1 MTHETESE
9 YLHKGPCSECGSSD
23 GCATYSDGHSFC
35 FVCEHRTPGDSDG
48 GSHSAPRKEKVAGDL
63 MTFGKN
69 EGQYTDLRA
78 RGITVDTCK
87 KHGYWVGRM
96 RGKLVQVA
104 DYRDSSGT
112 LVAQKVRDR
121 DKNFTALGKLSKDLL
136 WGANLWSGKGKKIV
150 ITEGE
155 IDCLTVSQLQ
165 GLKWPVV
172 SIPNGA
178 AAAKKTCAANYEY
191 LDGYDQIILMFDND
205 EPGKKA
211 VQEAAEVLPP
221 GKVFVAQLPL
231 KDANECLQAG
241 QGQAVID
248 AIWNATPFMPDGVFS
263 AKSLIARA
271 LEKADVSSIKF
282 PLGEALNEKTRGVRG
297 GEVIT
302 LTSGSGM
309 GKSSFARELAYG
321 WGHSLGYKVGMAF
334 IEESVEETMLDIAGL
349 HLNKRIRQF
358 PETTNQGEKGAALNQ
373 VFDNDTYFLYDH
385 FGSAEE
391 DSLLNK
397 LRYMITVEE
406 CNFIILD
413 HLSIVVSG
421 MEGEGDERKT
431 IDRLMTKIKTLA
443 KSTGAVIV
451 VVVHLKRKEGKG
463 GKTHEEGGRVTLG
476 ELRGSGAIAQLSD
489 TVIAFERDQQGPQP
503 NIVTIRILKC
513 RFTGDNGVAGC
524 LEFNKT
530 TGRLLEAAGVP
541 EESND
546 GDPEWDPYAEA
557 DKKEASGSPTEDP
570 PF

>member
-9 YLHKGPCSECGSSD
+9 YLFKGPCEECGSSD
-23 GCATYSDGHSFC
+23 ACATYSDNHRHC
-35 FVCEHRTPGDSDG
+35 FSCGNHWPGDGEEPQASTAKKMAA
-48 GSHSAPRKEKVAGDL
+48 SGDL
-63 MTFGKN
+63 LTFSKN
-69 EGQYTDLRA
+69 DGHYTDLTK
-78 RGITVDTCK
+78 RGITVETCR

-96 RGKLVQVA
+96 KGKLVQVA
-104 DYRDSSGT
+104 DYRDSTGT
-112 LVAQKVRDR
+112 IVAQKVRDK
-121 DKNFTALGKLSKDLL
+121 DKNFIALGKLTKDML
-136 WGANLWSGKGKKIV
+136 WGAHLWSGGGKKII

-172 SIPNGA
+172 SLPNGA
-178 AAAKKTCAANYEY
+178 AAAKKTCAANYEF
-191 LDGYDQIILMFDND
+191 LNGYEQIILMFDQD
-205 EPGKKA
+205 EPGRKA

-221 GKVFVAQLPL
+221 GKVYVAQLPL
-231 KDANECLQAG
+231 KDANECLLAG
-241 QGQAVID
+241 QAQAVTD
-248 AIWNATPFMPDGVFS
+248 AIWNATPFMPDGVFA

-271 LEKADVSSIKF
+271 LEKADVESIKF
-282 PLGEALNEKTRGVRG
+282 PIGAALNEKTRGVRG

-349 HLNKRIRQF
+349 HLNKRIRQY
-358 PETTNQGEKGAALNQ
+358 PETTNQDEKGKALHE
-373 VFDNDTYFLYDH
+373 VFDNDTYYLYDH

-431 IDRLMTKIKTLA
+431 LDRLMTKLKTLA
-443 KSTGAVIV
+443 KATGAVIV

-489 TVIAFERDQQGPQP
+489 TVIAFERDQQGDNP
-503 NIVTIRILKC
+503 NIVTVRILKC
-513 RFTGDNGVAGC
+513 RFTGDTGVAGH
-524 LEFNKT
+524 LEFNKV
-530 TGRLLEAAGVP
+530 TGRLLDIEWS
-541 EESND
+541 E
-546 GDPEWDPYAEA
+546 GDPEDPYGPDDGA
-557 DKKEASGSPTEDP
+557 TEDDP

>member
-9 YLHKGPCSECGSSD
+9 YLYKGPCEECGSSD
-23 GCATYSDGHSFC
+23 ACATYSDGHRYC
-35 FVCEHRTPGDSDG
+35 FSCEHHWPGDGDSERKPLGSPGSKALSD
-48 GSHSAPRKEKVAGDL
+48 L
-63 MTFGKN
+63 LTFGKN
-69 EGQYTDLRA
+69 DGHYTDLRA
-78 RGITVDTCK
+78 RGITVETCK

-96 RGKLVQVA
+96 KGKLVQVA
-104 DYRDSSGT
+104 DYRDSTGK
-112 LVAQKVRDR
+112 LVAQKVRDK
-121 DKNFTALGKLSKDLL
+121 DKNFIALGKLTKDML
-136 WGANLWSGKGKKIV
+136 WGAHLWSGGGKKII

-172 SIPNGA
+172 SLPNGA
-178 AAAKKTCAANYEY
+178 AAAKKTCAANYEF
-191 LDGYDQIILMFDND
+191 LNGYEQIILMFDMD
-205 EPGKKA
+205 EPGRKA

-221 GKVFVAQLPL
+221 GRVFVAQLPL
-231 KDANECLQAG
+231 KDANECLLAG
-241 QGQAVID
+241 QQQAVTD
-248 AIWNATPFMPDGVFS
+248 AIWNATPFMPDGVFA

-271 LEKADVSSIKF
+271 LEKADVKSIEF
-282 PLGEALNEKTRGVRG
+282 PIGKALNEKTRGTRG

-321 WGHSLGYKVGMAF
+321 WGHSMGYKIGMAF

-349 HLNKRIRQF
+349 HLNKRIRQY
-358 PETTNQGEKGAALNQ
+358 PETTNQEEKGKALVE
-373 VFDNDTYFLYDH
+373 VFDNDTYYLYDH

-431 IDRLMTKIKTLA
+431 LDRLMTKLKTLA
-443 KSTGAVIV
+443 KATGAVIV

-489 TVIAFERDQQGPQP
+489 TVIAFERDQQGDAP
-503 NIVTIRILKC
+503 NIVTVRILKC
-513 RFTGDNGVAGC
+513 RFTGDTGVAGH
-524 LEFNKT
+524 LEFNKV
-530 TGRLLEAAGVP
+530 TGRLLDIEW
-541 EESND
+541 SD
-546 GDPEWDPYAEA
+546 GDDVGDPYAATDE
-557 DKKEASGSPTEDP
+557 DPQDDP

>member
-9 YLHKGPCSECGSSD
+9 YLFKGPCAECGSSD
-23 GCATYSDGHSFC
+23 ACATYSDGHSFC
-35 FVCEHRTPGDSDG
+35 FSCEHRTPATGEGDGYAAPKKKAASSD
-48 GSHSAPRKEKVAGDL
+48 L
-63 MTFGKN
+63 LTFGKN
-69 EGQYTDLRA
+69 DGHYTDLTK
-78 RGITVDTCK
+78 RGITVETCK

-104 DYRDSSGT
+104 DYRDSTGT
-112 LVAQKVRDR
+112 VVAQKVRDK
-121 DKNFTALGKLSKDLL
+121 DKNFIALGKLTKDML
-136 WGANLWSGKGKKIV
+136 WGAHLWSGGGKKII

-172 SIPNGA
+172 SLPNGA
-178 AAAKKTCAANYEY
+178 AAAKKTCAANYEF
-191 LDGYDQIILMFDND
+191 LNGYEQIILMFDQD
-205 EPGKKA
+205 EPGRKA

-231 KDANECLQAG
+231 KDANECLLAG
-241 QGQAVID
+241 QSQAVTD
-248 AIWNATPFMPDGVFS
+248 AIWNATPFMPDGVFA

-271 LEKADVSSIKF
+271 LEKADVKSIEF
-282 PLGEALNEKTRGVRG
+282 PIGAALNEKTRGVRG

-321 WGHSLGYKVGMAF
+321 WGHSMGYKIGMAF

-358 PETTNQGEKGAALNQ
+358 PETTNQDEKGKALVE
-373 VFDNDTYFLYDH
+373 VFDNDTYYLYDH

-431 IDRLMTKIKTLA
+431 LDRLMTKLKTLA
-443 KSTGAVIV
+443 KATGAVIV

-489 TVIAFERDQQGPQP
+489 TVIAFERDQQGDHP
-503 NIVTIRILKC
+503 NIVTVRILKC
-513 RFTGDNGVAGC
+513 RFTGDTGVAGH
-524 LEFNKT
+524 LEFNKV
-530 TGRLLEAAGVP
+530 TGRLL
-541 EESND
+541 D
-546 GDPEWDPYAEA
+546 IEWSDEDDVGDPYATS
-557 DKKEASGSPTEDP
+557 DDDP
-570 PF
+570 KDDAPF

>member
-1 MTHETESE
+1 MANTHDTEST
-9 YLHKGPCSECGSSD
+9 YLHKGPCENCGSSD
-23 GCATYSDGHSFC
+23 ACATFSDGHRYCYS
-35 FVCEHRTPGDSDG
+35 CETYTPGE
-48 GSHSAPRKEKVAGDL
+48 GSSERPVGSAGSKAPTDL
-63 MTFGKN
+63 LTFGKN

-78 RGITVDTCK
+78 RGITVETCR

-96 RGKLVQVA
+96 KGKLVQVA
-104 DYRDSSGT
+104 DYRDSTGT
-112 LVAQKVRDR
+112 IVAQKVRDK
-121 DKNFTALGKLSKDLL
+121 DKNFSALGKLSKDML
-136 WGANLWSGKGKKIV
+136 WGAHLWSGGGKKII

-155 IDCLTVSQLQ
+155 IDCMTVSQLQ

-172 SIPNGA
+172 SLPNGA
-178 AAAKKTCAANYEY
+178 AAAKKTCAANYEF
-191 LDGYDQIILMFDND
+191 LNGYEQIILMFDQD
-205 EPGKKA
+205 EPGRKA

-231 KDANECLQAG
+231 KDANECLLAG
-241 QGQAVID
+241 QSQAVTD
-248 AIWNATPFMPDGVFS
+248 SIWNATPFMPDGVFA

-271 LEKADVSSIKF
+271 LEKADVQSIEF
-282 PLGEALNEKTRGVRG
+282 PIGKALNEKTRGTRG

-349 HLNKRIRQF
+349 HLNKRIRQY
-358 PETTNQGEKGAALNQ
+358 PETTNQEEKGKALTE
-373 VFDNDTYFLYDH
+373 VFDNDTYYLYDH

-431 IDRLMTKIKTLA
+431 LDRLMTKIKTLA

-451 VVVHLKRKEGKG
+451 VVVHLKRKDNKG

-489 TVIAFERDQQGPQP
+489 TVIAFERDQQGDNP
-503 NIVTIRILKC
+503 NIVTVRILKC
-513 RFTGDNGVAGC
+513 RFTGDTGVAGH
-524 LEFNKT
+524 LEFNKV
-530 TGRLLEAAGVP
+530 TGRLW
-541 EESND
+541 D
-546 GDPEWDPYAEA
+546 IEWSDEDDSTGDPYAGH
-557 DKKEASGSPTEDP
+557 DDSPDDDI

>member
-9 YLHKGPCSECGSSD
+9 YLFKGPCEECGSSD
-23 GCATYSDGHSFC
+23 ACATYSDNHRYC
-35 FVCEHRTPGDSDG
+35 FACEHHWPATGEGDGYAEPKKKAAS
-48 GSHSAPRKEKVAGDL
+48 GDL
-63 MTFGKN
+63 LTFSKN
-69 EGQYTDLRA
+69 EGHYTDLRA
-78 RGITVDTCK
+78 RGITAETCK

-96 RGKLVQVA
+96 KGKLVQVA
-104 DYRDSSGT
+104 DYRDSTGT
-112 LVAQKVRDR
+112 VVAQKVRDK
-121 DKNFTALGKLSKDLL
+121 DKNFIALGKITKDML
-136 WGANLWSGKGKKIV
+136 WGAHLWSGGGKKII

-172 SIPNGA
+172 SLPNGA
-178 AAAKKTCAANYEY
+178 AAAKKTCAANYEF
-191 LDGYDQIILMFDND
+191 LNGYEQIILMFDMD
-205 EPGKKA
+205 EPGRKA
-211 VQEAAEVLPP
+211 VQDAAEVLPP
-221 GKVFVAQLPL
+221 GKVYVAQLPL
-231 KDANECLQAG
+231 KDANECLLAG
-241 QGQAVID
+241 QAQAVTD
-248 AIWNATPFMPDGVFS
+248 AIWNATPFMPDGVFA

-271 LEKADVSSIKF
+271 LEKADVKSIEF
-282 PLGEALNEKTRGVRG
+282 PIGAALNEKTRGVRG

-321 WGHSLGYKVGMAF
+321 WGHSLGYRVGMAF

-349 HLNKRIRQF
+349 HLKKRIRQY
-358 PETTNQGEKGAALNQ
+358 PETTNQEEKGRALTE
-373 VFDNDTYFLYDH
+373 VFDNDTYYLYDH

-431 IDRLMTKIKTLA
+431 LDRLMTKLKTLA
-443 KSTGAVIV
+443 KATGAVIV

-489 TVIAFERDQQGPQP
+489 TVIAFERDQQSDTP
-503 NIVTIRILKC
+503 NIVTVRILKC
-513 RFTGDNGVAGC
+513 RFTGDTGLAGH
-524 LEFNKT
+524 LEFNKV
-530 TGRLLEAAGVP
+530 TGRLLDIEWT
-541 EESND
+541 E
-546 GDPEWDPYAEA
+546 GDPEDPYGPDDGAT
-557 DKKEASGSPTEDP
+557 DDDP

>member
-1 MTHETESE
+1 MHSEESSE
-9 YLHKGPCSECGSSD
+9 YVGKGPCAECGSSD
-23 GCATYSDGHSFC
+23 ACAVYSDGHTYC
-35 FVCEHRTPGDSDG
+35 FSCEHRTAPE
-48 GSHSAPRKEKVAGDL
+48 GSSERQLGSAGSKAPADL
-63 MTFGKN
+63 LTFGKN
-69 EGQYTDLRA
+69 EGVYTDLVK
-78 RGITVDTCK
+78 RGITVETCK

-104 DYRDSSGT
+104 DYRDSTGK
-112 LVAQKVRDR
+112 LVAQKVRDK
-121 DKNFTALGKLSKDLL
+121 DKNFTALGKLTKEML
-136 WGANLWSGKGKKIV
+136 WGAHLWSGGGKKII

-172 SIPNGA
+172 SLPNGA
-178 AAAKKTCAANYEY
+178 AAAKKTCAANYEF
-191 LDGYDQIILMFDND
+191 LNGYEQIILMFDMD
-205 EPGKKA
+205 EPGRKA

-231 KDANECLQAG
+231 KDANECLLAG
-241 QGQAVID
+241 QQQAVTD

-271 LEKADVSSIKF
+271 LEKSDVKSVEF
-282 PLGEALNEKTRGVRG
+282 PIGVALNEKTRGTRG

-321 WGHSLGYKVGMAF
+321 WGHSMGYKVGMAF
-334 IEESVEETMLDIAGL
+334 IEESVEETMLDITGL
-349 HLNKRIRQF
+349 HLNKRIRQY
-358 PETTNQGEKGAALNQ
+358 PETTNHSEKAAAMTE
-373 VFDNDTYFLYDH
+373 VFDNDTYYLYDH

-391 DSLLNK
+391 DSLINK

-406 CNFIILD
+406 CGYIILD

-431 IDRLMTKIKTLA
+431 LDRLMTKLKTLA
-443 KSTGAVIV
+443 KATGAVIV

-489 TVIAFERDQQGPQP
+489 TVIAFERDQQGATP
-503 NIVTIRILKC
+503 NVVTVRILKC
-513 RFTGDNGVAGC
+513 RFTGDTGVAGY
-524 LEFNKT
+524 LEFSKV
-530 TGRLLEAAGVP
+530 TGRLYDIDHEPEQEAEG
-541 EESND
+541 
-546 GDPEWDPYAEA
+546 DPYA
-557 DKKEASGSPTEDP
+557 GSEGGE
-570 PF
+570 F

>member
-1 MTHETESE
+1 MHSEESSE
-9 YLHKGPCSECGSSD
+9 YVGKGPCAECGSSD
-23 GCATYSDGHSFC
+23 ACAVYSDGHTYC
-35 FVCEHRTPGDSDG
+35 FSCEHRTAPE
-48 GSHSAPRKEKVAGDL
+48 GSSERPLGSAGSKASADL
-63 MTFGKN
+63 LTFGKN
-69 EGQYTDLRA
+69 EGVYMDLVK
-78 RGITVDTCK
+78 RGITVETCK

-104 DYRDSSGT
+104 DYRDSTGK
-112 LVAQKVRDR
+112 LVAQKVRDK
-121 DKNFTALGKLSKDLL
+121 DKNFTALGKLTKEML
-136 WGANLWSGKGKKIV
+136 WGAHLWSGGGKKII

-172 SIPNGA
+172 SLPNGA
-178 AAAKKTCAANYEY
+178 AAAKKTCAANYEF
-191 LDGYDQIILMFDND
+191 LNGYEQIILMFDMD
-205 EPGKKA
+205 EPGRKA

-231 KDANECLQAG
+231 KDANECLLAG
-241 QGQAVID
+241 KQQAVTD

-271 LEKADVSSIKF
+271 LEKSDVKSVEF
-282 PLGEALNEKTRGVRG
+282 PIGVALNEKTRGTRG

-321 WGHSLGYKVGMAF
+321 WGHSMGYKVGMAF
-334 IEESVEETMLDIAGL
+334 IEESVEETMLDITGL
-349 HLNKRIRQF
+349 HLNKRIRQY
-358 PETTNQGEKGAALNQ
+358 PETTNHSEKAAAMTE
-373 VFDNDTYFLYDH
+373 VFDNDTYYLYDH

-391 DSLLNK
+391 DSLINK

-406 CNFIILD
+406 CGYIILD

-431 IDRLMTKIKTLA
+431 LDRLMTKLKTLA
-443 KSTGAVIV
+443 KATGAVIV

-489 TVIAFERDQQGPQP
+489 TVIAFERDQQGETP
-503 NIVTIRILKC
+503 NVVTVRILKC
-513 RFTGDNGVAGC
+513 RFTGDTGVAGY
-524 LEFNKT
+524 LEFSKV
-530 TGRLLEAAGVP
+530 TGRLYDIDHEPEQEAEG
-541 EESND
+541 
-546 GDPEWDPYAEA
+546 DPYAGGEGG
-557 DKKEASGSPTEDP
+557 E
-570 PF
+570 F

>member
-9 YLHKGPCSECGSSD
+9 YLYKGPCEECGSSD
-23 GCATYSDGHSFC
+23 ACATYSDGHTYC
-35 FVCEHRTPGDSDG
+35 FACEHRTKGDSEGDG
-48 GSHSAPRKEKVAGDL
+48 YAAPKEKAAGDL
-63 MTFGKN
+63 LTFGKN
-69 EGQYTDLRA
+69 EGHYTDLTK
-78 RGITVDTCK
+78 RGITVETCK

-104 DYRDSSGT
+104 DYRDSTGK
-112 LVAQKVRDR
+112 LVAQKVRDK
-121 DKNFTALGKLSKDLL
+121 DKNFTALGKLTKDML
-136 WGANLWSGKGKKIV
+136 WGMHLWSGGGKKII

-172 SIPNGA
+172 SLPNGA
-178 AAAKKTCAANYEY
+178 AAAKKTCAANYEF
-191 LDGYDQIILMFDND
+191 LNGYEQIILMFDMD
-205 EPGKKA
+205 EPGRKA

-231 KDANECLQAG
+231 KDANECLLAG
-241 QGQAVID
+241 QSQAVTD
-248 AIWNATPFMPDGVFS
+248 AIWNATPFMPDGVFA

-271 LEKADVSSIKF
+271 LEKADVKSIEF
-282 PLGEALNEKTRGVRG
+282 PIGAALNEKTRGCRG

-358 PETTNQGEKGAALNQ
+358 PETTNQEEKGKALTE
-373 VFDNDTYFLYDH
+373 VFDNDTYYLYDH

-431 IDRLMTKIKTLA
+431 LDRLMTKIKTLA
-443 KSTGAVIV
+443 KATGAVIV

-489 TVIAFERDQQGPQP
+489 TVIAFERDQQGDNP

-513 RFTGDNGVAGC
+513 RFTGDTGVAGH
-524 LEFNKT
+524 LEFSKV
-530 TGRLLEAAGVP
+530 TGRLWDIEWT
-541 EESND
+541 
-546 GDPEWDPYAEA
+546 DPEDGGGNPYA
-557 DKKEASGSPTEDP
+557 GTEDDKSDDI

>member
-9 YLHKGPCSECGSSD
+9 YLYKGPCEECGSSD
-23 GCATYSDGHSFC
+23 ACATYSDNHRYC
-35 FVCEHRTPGDSDG
+35 FACEHRWPGDGDAHERPVG
-48 GSHSAPRKEKVAGDL
+48 YAGSKAPTDL
-63 MTFGKN
+63 LTFVEN
-69 EGQYTDLRA
+69 EGHYTDLTK
-78 RGITVDTCK
+78 RGITVETCK

-104 DYRDSSGT
+104 DYRDSTGK
-112 LVAQKVRDR
+112 LVAQKVRDK
-121 DKNFTALGKLSKDLL
+121 DKNFTALGKLTKDML
-136 WGANLWSGKGKKIV
+136 WGMHLWSGGGKKII

-172 SIPNGA
+172 SLPNGA
-178 AAAKKTCAANYEY
+178 AAAKKTCAANYEF
-191 LDGYDQIILMFDND
+191 LNGYEQIILMFDMD
-205 EPGKKA
+205 EPGRKA
-211 VQEAAEVLPP
+211 VQDAAEVLPP

-231 KDANECLQAG
+231 KDANECLLAG
-241 QGQAVID
+241 QSQAVTD
-248 AIWNATPFMPDGVFS
+248 AIWNATPFMPDGVFA

-271 LEKADVSSIKF
+271 LEKADVKSIEF
-282 PLGEALNEKTRGVRG
+282 PIGAALNEKTRGCRG

-358 PETTNQGEKGAALNQ
+358 PETTNQEEKGKALTE
-373 VFDNDTYFLYDH
+373 VFDNDTYYLYDH

-431 IDRLMTKIKTLA
+431 LDRLMTKIKTLA

-489 TVIAFERDQQGPQP
+489 TVIAFERDQQGDNP

-513 RFTGDNGVAGC
+513 RFTGDTGVAGH
-524 LEFNKT
+524 LEFSKV
-530 TGRLLEAAGVP
+530 TGRLWDIEWA
-541 EESND
+541 
-546 GDPEWDPYAEA
+546 DPEDDGGNPYA
-557 DKKEASGSPTEDP
+557 GTEDDKSDYI

>member
-23 GCATYSDGHSFC
+23 ACATYSDGHSFC
-35 FVCEHRTPGDSDG
+35 FSCEHRTHGDSDG
-48 GSHSAPRKEKVAGDL
+48 ESHSGPRKEKVAGDL
-63 MTFGKN
+63 LTFSKN

-78 RGITVDTCK
+78 RGITVETCK

-112 LVAQKVRDR
+112 LVAQKIRDK
-121 DKNFTALGKLSKDLL
+121 DKNFTALGKLSKDML
-136 WGANLWSGKGKKIV
+136 WGAHLWSGKGKKIV

-172 SIPNGA
+172 SLPNGA

-211 VQEAAEVLPP
+211 IQEAAEVLPP

-271 LEKADVSSIKF
+271 LEKADVASIEF
-282 PLGEALNEKTRGVRG
+282 PLGAALNEKTRGVRG

-358 PETTNQGEKGAALNQ
+358 PETTNQEEKGAALTQ

-431 IDRLMTKIKTLA
+431 LDRLMTKIKTLA

-503 NIVTIRILKC
+503 NIVTVRILKC
-513 RFTGDNGVAGC
+513 RFTGDTGVAGC

-530 TGRLLEAAGVP
+530 TGRLLEAAWVP
-541 EESND
+541 DESND
-546 GDPEWDPYAEA
+546 GGPEWDPYAEA
-557 DKKEASGSPTEDP
+557 DKKEASGSPKEDP

>member
-1 MTHETESE
+1 MTHESESE
-9 YLHKGPCSECGSSD
+9 YLHKGPCEECGSSD
-23 GCATYSDGHSFC
+23 ACATYSDNHRYC
-35 FVCEHRTPGDSDG
+35 FACEHHWPGDG
-48 GSHSAPRKEKVAGDL
+48 EATSAPRKPVSGDL
-63 MTFGKN
+63 LTFGRN
-69 EGQYTDLRA
+69 EGLYTDLRA

-112 LVAQKVRDR
+112 LVAQKIRDK
-121 DKNFTALGKLSKDLL
+121 DKNFTALGKLTKDML
-136 WGANLWSGKGKKIV
+136 WGMHLWSGGGKKII

-172 SIPNGA
+172 SLPNGA
-178 AAAKKTCAANYEY
+178 AAAKKTCAANYEF
-191 LDGYDQIILMFDND
+191 LNGYEQIILMFDMD
-205 EPGKKA
+205 EPGRKA

-231 KDANECLQAG
+231 KDANECLLAG
-241 QGQAVID
+241 QSQAVTD
-248 AIWNATPFMPDGVFS
+248 AIWNATPYMPDGVFS

-271 LEKADVSSIKF
+271 LEKADVQSIEF
-282 PLGEALNEKTRGVRG
+282 PIGAALNEKTRGCRG

-334 IEESVEETMLDIAGL
+334 IEEAVEETMLDIAGL
-349 HLNKRIRQF
+349 HLNKRIRQY
-358 PETTNQGEKGAALNQ
+358 PEQTNQQEKGKALVE
-373 VFDNDTYFLYDH
+373 VFGNDTYYLYDH

-421 MEGEGDERKT
+421 MDGEGDERKT
-431 IDRLMTKIKTLA
+431 LDRLMTKLKTLA
-443 KSTGAVIV
+443 KGTGAVIV

-489 TVIAFERDQQGPQP
+489 TVIAFERDQQSETP
-503 NIVTIRILKC
+503 NVVTVRILKC
-513 RFTGDNGVAGC
+513 RFTGDTGVAGC
-524 LEFNKT
+524 LEFNKV
-530 TGRLLEAAGVP
+530 TGRLLDIAWIP
-541 EESND
+541 DD
-546 GDPEWDPYAEA
+546 GSGDSDFDPYAEA
-557 DKKEASGSPTEDP
+557 DAADAKGDI

>member
-1 MTHETESE
+1 MHSEESSE
-9 YLHKGPCSECGSSD
+9 YLFKGPCEECGSSD
-23 GCATYSDGHSFC
+23 ACATYSDNHRYC
-35 FVCEHRTPGDSDG
+35 FACEHRWPGDGESV
-48 GSHSAPRKEKVAGDL
+48 SAPKEKVAGDL
-63 MTFGKN
+63 LTFSKN
-69 EGQYTDLRA
+69 EGVYTDLVK
-78 RGITVDTCK
+78 RGITVETCK

-104 DYRDSSGT
+104 DYRDSTGK
-112 LVAQKVRDR
+112 LVAQKVRDK
-121 DKNFTALGKLSKDLL
+121 DKNFTALGKLSKEML
-136 WGANLWSGKGKKIV
+136 WGAHLWSGGGKKII

-172 SIPNGA
+172 SLPNGA
-178 AAAKKTCAANYEY
+178 AAAKKTCAANYEF
-191 LDGYDQIILMFDND
+191 LNGYEQIILMFDMD
-205 EPGKKA
+205 EPGRKA

-231 KDANECLQAG
+231 KDANECLLAG
-241 QGQAVID
+241 QQQAVTD

-271 LEKADVSSIKF
+271 LEKSDVKSVEF
-282 PLGEALNEKTRGVRG
+282 PIGKALNEKTRGTRG

-321 WGHSLGYKVGMAF
+321 WGHSMGYKVGMAF
-334 IEESVEETMLDIAGL
+334 IEESVEETMLDITGL
-349 HLNKRIRQF
+349 HLNKRIRQY
-358 PETTNQGEKGAALNQ
+358 PETTNHSEKAAAMTE
-373 VFDNDTYFLYDH
+373 VFDNDTYYLYDH

-391 DSLLNK
+391 DSLINK

-406 CNFIILD
+406 CGYIILD

-431 IDRLMTKIKTLA
+431 LDRLMTKLKTLA
-443 KSTGAVIV
+443 KATGAVIV

-489 TVIAFERDQQGPQP
+489 TVIAFERDQQGETP
-503 NIVTIRILKC
+503 NVVTVRILKC
-513 RFTGDNGVAGC
+513 RFTGDTGVAGY
-524 LEFNKT
+524 LEFSKV
-530 TGRLLEAAGVP
+530 TGRLYDIDHEPEQEAEG
-541 EESND
+541 
-546 GDPEWDPYAEA
+546 DPYAGSE
-557 DKKEASGSPTEDP
+557 SGE
-570 PF
+570 F

>member
-1 MTHETESE
+1 MANMHDTESE
-9 YLHKGPCSECGSSD
+9 YLFKGPCEECGSSD
-23 GCATYSDGHSFC
+23 ACATYSDSHRFC
-35 FVCEHRTPGDSDG
+35 FACEHRWPGDGESV
-48 GSHSAPRKEKVAGDL
+48 SAPKEKVAGDL
-63 MTFGKN
+63 LTFGKN
-69 EGQYTDLRA
+69 EGVYTDLVK
-78 RGITVDTCK
+78 RGITVETCK

-104 DYRDSSGT
+104 DYRDSTGK
-112 LVAQKVRDR
+112 LVAQKVRDK
-121 DKNFTALGKLSKDLL
+121 DKNFTALGKLTKEML
-136 WGANLWSGKGKKIV
+136 WGAHLWSGGGKKII

-172 SIPNGA
+172 SLPNGA
-178 AAAKKTCAANYEY
+178 AAAKKTCAANYEF
-191 LDGYDQIILMFDND
+191 LNGYEQIILMFDMD
-205 EPGKKA
+205 EPGRKA

-231 KDANECLQAG
+231 KDANECLLAG
-241 QGQAVID
+241 QQQAVTD

-271 LEKADVSSIKF
+271 LEKSDVKSVEF
-282 PLGEALNEKTRGVRG
+282 PIGVALNEKTRGTRG

-321 WGHSLGYKVGMAF
+321 WGHSMGYKVGMAF
-334 IEESVEETMLDIAGL
+334 IEESVEETMLDITGL
-349 HLNKRIRQF
+349 HLNKRIRQY
-358 PETTNQGEKGAALNQ
+358 PETTNHSEKAAAMTE
-373 VFDNDTYFLYDH
+373 VFDNDTYYLYDH

-391 DSLLNK
+391 DSLINK

-406 CNFIILD
+406 CGYIILD

-431 IDRLMTKIKTLA
+431 LDRLMTKLKTLA
-443 KSTGAVIV
+443 KATGAVIV

-489 TVIAFERDQQGPQP
+489 TVIAFERDQQGETP
-503 NIVTIRILKC
+503 NVVTVRILKC
-513 RFTGDNGVAGC
+513 RFTGDTGVAGY
-524 LEFNKT
+524 LEFSKV
-530 TGRLLEAAGVP
+530 TGRLYDIDHEPAQEAEG
-541 EESND
+541 
-546 GDPEWDPYAEA
+546 DPYAGGEGG
-557 DKKEASGSPTEDP
+557 E
-570 PF
+570 F